1 MNVPVSELRPG
12 QAARVVELRTGD
24 AARLDR
30 LGAYG
35 LVPGSLVQMAQA
47 QPTYI
52 LRIGETEI
60 AVDHDVAREIIVE
73 AG

>member
-1 MNVPVSELRPG
+1 MNVPVSQLRPG
-12 QAARVVELRTGD
+12 ESACVVELRSAD

-35 LVPGSLVQMAQA
+35 LVPGSRVLMAQA
-47 QPTYI
+47 QPAFI

-60 AVDHDVAREIIVE
+60 AVDHEVAGEIIV
-73 AG
+73 AAD

>member
-1 MNVPVSELRPG
+1 MNVPVSQLRPG
-12 QAARVVELRTGD
+12 QSGRVVELRSGD

-35 LVPGSLVQMAQA
+35 LVPGSLVLMAQA
-47 QPTYI
+47 RPTFI

-60 AVDHDVAREIIVE
+60 AVDQEVAGQIIVE
-73 AG
+73 AE